1 VRLDRLLGGV
11 DVLEIV
17 GDPSRVDVRAIT
29 HDSRLVRPGA
39 LFCCVPGGA
48 LDGHDF
54 AAGAVAGGAAA
65 LLCEHRLPVDAVQ
78 VRVGAVR
85 PAMALVAAALF
96 GHPSERLSVV
106 GVTGTNGKT
115 TVTHMLKAVLDAAG
129 VGADV
134 LGTLSGSRTT
144 PESTDLQ
151 RILAELEGRGVRAV
165 AMEVSSHAL
174 AQHRVDAVSFS
185 AAVFTN
191 LSHEHLDFHGNMEA
205 YFAAKSELFR
215 PERAARAVINASD
228 PWGRRLAESIAAA
241 GAPPLQLFS
250 DSDVEDICV
259 GLRAVDFS
267 WRGRAV
273 HVPLGGRVNVS
284 NALAAATTAASLGV
298 EEAAV
303 VAGLAATPP
312 VPGRMEVVDAGQ
324 PFTVIVDYAH
334 TPDGLER
341 VLDAARPPGAP
352 HRVAVVFGCGG
363 QRDRGKRP
371 LMGEVAAGR
380 ADLAVLTNDNPRDE
394 DPAAIIEEVRAGVRN
409 RERLVVEPDREAA
422 IALALDWAGPGD
434 VVVVAGKG
442 HETGQQIGASV
453 RPFDDREVARRLLER
468 GPGRSA
474 GCGAGR

>member
-1 VRLDRLLGGV
+1 
-11 DVLEIV
+11 
-17 GDPSRVDVRAIT
+17 
-29 HDSRLVRPGA
+29 
-39 LFCCVPGGA
+39 
-48 LDGHDF
+48 
-54 AAGAVAGGAAA
+54 
-65 LLCEHRLPVDAVQ
+65 
-78 VRVGAVR
+78 
-85 PAMALVAAALF
+85 
-96 GHPSERLSVV
+96 
-106 GVTGTNGKT
+106 
-115 TVTHMLKAVLDAAG
+115 
-129 VGADV
+129 
-134 LGTLSGSRTT
+134 
-144 PESTDLQ
+144 
-151 RILAELEGRGVRAV
+151 
-165 AMEVSSHAL
+165 
-174 AQHRVDAVSFS
+174 
-185 AAVFTN
+185 
-191 LSHEHLDFHGNMEA
+191 
-205 YFAAKSELFR
+205 
-215 PERAARAVINASD
+215 
-228 PWGRRLAESIAAA
+228 
-241 GAPPLQLFS
+241 
-250 DSDVEDICV
+250 
-259 GLRAVDFS
+259 
-267 WRGRAV
+267 
-273 HVPLGGRVNVS
+273 
-284 NALAAATTAASLGV
+284 
-298 EEAAV
+298 
-303 VAGLAATPP
+303 
-312 VPGRMEVVDAGQ
+312 VVDAGQ